1 MGLMSRIAHAETRS
15 ARSKHPRDPVLAEW
29 FGGAANTAS
38 GIYVTPD
45 VAMRESA
52 VYACVRVL
60 SESVAQLPLEVYRR
74 RKGGGKDRA
83 TDHPLYDLLH
93 TRPNQTN
100 TSFEFREMMMA
111 SVLLRG
117 NGVAL
122 VIGSGRA
129 GVGALEMLNPDRL
142 TISKDSKGR
151 RLYTYT
157 DDKGK
162 SKTYTS
168 NYIFHIA
175 GMSLDGVSG
184 LSPVTYHRETVGASL
199 SIKEFGARLFANGTH
214 LGTVIEHP
222 GKLSQKAK
230 EHLYEDLRKN
240 WQGVVQAGKGIILEE
255 NMKVAK
261 LGMTAEDA
269 QYLDSRKFSRSEI
282 AGIFR
287 VPPHMIGDLEK
298 ATFSNIEQQAIEYV
312 MNSLMPWLVR
322 IEQAILRDLITE
334 KDRRKGYFAEF
345 NAMGLLRGD
354 AKARSEY
361 YKARF
366 EMGSITPN
374 QIRALENENPEP
386 NGDTAFVPLNMIPI
400 DQAGRPDTNKPT
412 EQDGGLEE

>member
-1 MGLMSRIAHAETRS
+1 MGLMARIAHAETRS
-15 ARSKHPRDPVLAEW
+15 AKSAHPRDPVLAEW

-93 TRPNQTN
+93 TRPNYIN
-100 TSFEFREMMMA
+100 TSFEFREMIMA
-111 SVLLRG
+111 FTLLRG

-122 VIGSGRA
+122 IVPNGGA
-129 GVGALEMLNPDRL
+129 GVGSLEVLNPDRL
-142 TISKDSKGR
+142 TIAKDAKGR
-151 RLYTYT
+151 RVYQYTT
-157 DDKGK
+157 DSGK
-162 SKTYTS
+162 AETYLQDMV
-168 NYIFHIA
+168 FHLS
-175 GMSLDGVSG
+175 GMSLDGISG
-184 LSPVTYHRETVGASL
+184 LSPVAYHRETVGASL
-199 SIKEFGARLFANGTH
+199 AIKEFGARLFANGTH

-222 GKLSQKAK
+222 AKLSQKAK
-230 EHLYEDLRKN
+230 ETLYDDLKKN
-240 WQGVVQAGKGIILEE
+240 WAGVVNANKGIILEE
-255 NMKVAK
+255 GMKVAK

-298 ATFSNIEQQAIEYV
+298 ATFSNIEQQAIEFV
-312 MNSLMPWLVR
+312 TSSLMPWLVR
-322 IEQAILRDLITE
+322 FEQAILRDLITE

-354 AKARSEY
+354 AAARAAY
-361 YKARF
+361 YKSRF
-366 EMGSITPN
+366 EVGSITPN
-374 QIRALENENPEP
+374 QIRGLENENPEDG
-386 NGDTAFVPLNMIPI
+386 GDTSFVPLNMIPI
-400 DQAGRPDTNKPT
+400 NQAGRPDATPA
-412 EQDGGLEE
+412 QQDDGGQQA